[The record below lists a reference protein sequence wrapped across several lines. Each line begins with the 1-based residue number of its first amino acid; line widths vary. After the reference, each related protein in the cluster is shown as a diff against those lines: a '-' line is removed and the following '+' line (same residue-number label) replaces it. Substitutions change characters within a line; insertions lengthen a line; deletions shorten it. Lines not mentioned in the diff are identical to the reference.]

1 MGLCLKVLAEV
12 TLAAPTTSCF
22 RPHLL
27 AAGTNMTINGSN
39 LHRRRDGEAQQRR
52 IGLRP

>member
-1 MGLCLKVLAEV
+1 MSPCLKMLAAV
-12 TLAAPTTSCF
+12 TLAAPTISCF
-22 RPHLL
+22 RHLQ

-39 LHRRRDGEAQQRR
+39 LHQRRDGEAQRRR